1 MSDPQDPTSRPGHPG
16 PISPFDR
23 TIEALR
29 HVVTLHARTCATGN
43 PGLHNLPLWG
53 VLSALGFDVTGLAAR
68 VVREAAGESPA
79 PRTHL
84 LLRVGLPASSWVVDA
99 ELGGRALVAPLRGG
113 LVGSDATT
121 AGPFRLAPA
130 GDEFEVQARV
140 DTGWRPLY
148 RFDLEPLWLRD
159 GGAIHHQYAEAS

>member
-1 MSDPQDPTSRPGHPG
+1 MSDPMDPTARPGHPG
-16 PISPFDR
+16 PIGPFDR

-53 VLSALGFDVTGLAAR
+53 VLSALGFAVTGLAAR
-68 VVREAAGESPA
+68 VVRQPAGDAPA

-84 LLRVGLPASSWVVDA
+84 LLRVELPDSPWVVDA
-99 ELGGRALVAPLRGG
+99 ELGGQALLAPIRAVPAEDGPAGG
-113 LVGSDATT
+113 
-121 AGPFRLAPA
+121 GPFRLALA
-130 GDEFEVQARV
+130 GAEFEVQARV
-140 DTGWRPLY
+140 DTAWRPLY

-159 GGAIHHQYAEAS
+159 GGAIHHHLAEAS